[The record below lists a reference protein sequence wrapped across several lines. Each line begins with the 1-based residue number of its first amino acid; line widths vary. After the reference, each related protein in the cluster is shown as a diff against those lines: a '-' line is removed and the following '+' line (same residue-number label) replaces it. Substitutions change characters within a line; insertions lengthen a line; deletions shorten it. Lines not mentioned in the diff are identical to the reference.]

1 MWKNLLPGDQK
12 KSVRRRSQSL
22 GLGRTTTH
30 TILKRDLHL
39 HPYRE
44 QLHHQ
49 LRPSDMER
57 RVAMAEW
64 FEDTQRC
71 SITSGFSDEAHFW
84 LSGKVNSRN
93 AVHWATQRPDEVRT
107 RPVHSR
113 KVTVWVAMRR
123 GGGTIGPFFFED
135 ERGEAVTITKDRY
148 VTEALEPFW
157 DELGRR
163 RGTYRSEEWLQ
174 QDGAAPHTAKSSL
187 EWLSEHF
194 PDRLITLKG
203 EVQWAPHSPDLSP
216 LDFFL

>member
-1 MWKNLLPGDQK
+1 
-12 KSVRRRSQSL
+12 
-22 GLGRTTTH
+22 
-30 TILKRDLHL
+30 
-39 HPYRE
+39 
-44 QLHHQ
+44 
-49 LRPSDMER
+49 MER
-57 RVAMAEW
+57 LVAMAEW
-64 FEDTQRC
+64 FEDHPEVFDNLW
-71 SITSGFSDEAHFW
+71 FSDEAHFW

-148 VTEALEPFW
+148 VTETLEPFW

-163 RGTYRSEEWLQ
+163 RGICRSEEWLQ

-194 PDRLITLKG
+194 PDRLITLKD

-216 LDFFL
+216 LDFFFCGGSSSPASTQVIPGRPAS